1 MLFRSFLCLTLVA
14 ATAATTCY
22 ISDKKAT
29 NGGCPET
36 TFKYGSCASKAVA
49 DAGVDAL
56 ITSHKALAPADNA
69 ACKAKIDAQCAG
81 VKAKGSDCAAYCPIL
96 PTVTGCMTDSDC
108 TSTTTVPTPLACC
121 SSLKTVYSNF
131 CEYPSATLDAVIAG
145 LKTGGGCADTNCVST
160 TSGAM
165 GSAPMSFAMLLLA
178 VVASLTASK
187 I

>member
-22 ISDKKAT
+22 ISEKKAT

-56 ITSHKALAPADNA
+56 IAAHKLVAPADNA

-81 VKAKGSDCAAYCPIL
+81 VVSQR
-96 PTVTGCMTDSDC
+96 
-108 TSTTTVPTPLACC
+108 
-121 SSLKTVYSNF
+121 
-131 CEYPSATLDAVIAG
+131 EAG
-145 LKTGGGCADTNCVST
+145 L
-160 TSGAM
+160 
-165 GSAPMSFAMLLLA
+165 LA
-178 VVASLTASK
+178 YSLVTCFMIAEGKGIRLRRVLSVAYHSDWMHD
-187 I
+187 